1 MTTVYR
7 ITDPYDKTYEWFGD
21 QDDIIDFLHES
32 QIPQEVFTEAELKE
46 KGWVWG
52 LEQAGLTFEEIYDKE
67 A

>member
-7 ITDPYDKTYEWFGD
+7 IIDPYDNGYEWFGD

-32 QIPQEVFTEAELKE
+32 QIPQEVFTEEELKE